1 MHKNDFDYNP
11 LKNRA
16 HVPTQDDRGKQGEKM
31 KRTNQGREAA
41 HPILPVE
48 IYSHSQI
55 AALAKRKAEL
65 RAQKVQRIKKQIEEG
80 TYDVSA
86 ADVVRGLA
94 RSESSWLLN
103 LADVC
108 LPGVR

>member
-1 MHKNDFDYNP
+1 
-11 LKNRA
+11 
-16 HVPTQDDRGKQGEKM
+16 M
-31 KRTNQGREAA
+31 KRTNQWREGA

-48 IYSHSQI
+48 IYSHSQM

-86 ADVVRGLA
+86 ADVIRGLA
-94 RSESSWLLN
+94 RSEISWLLN
-103 LADVC
+103 LAEVC
-108 LPGVR
+108 LPGVQ